1 MQSIKHSIDFLN
13 IKYINT
19 MQVTAKLIEA
29 LSLQTGTGKNGEW
42 KKQDFIL
49 ETDDQYPKKI
59 CISVWGDKIDANQ
72 LQLGN
77 QLKVDFDAESREFNG
92 KWFTNLK
99 AWKIEVLGVSA
110 VVSHNPDNIIIS
122 SYADAEM
129 VEDSLPF

>member
-1 MQSIKHSIDFLN
+1 
-13 IKYINT
+13 
-19 MQVTAKLIEA
+19 MQVTAKVIEV
-29 LSLQTGTGKNGEW
+29 LEQQTGMGKNGEW

-59 CISVWGDKIDANQ
+59 CISVWGDKIDSNQ
-72 LQLGN
+72 LQIGN

-99 AWKIEVLGVSA
+99 AWKIEILGVSTSTKQSNDK
-110 VVSHNPDNIIIS
+110 VVIS
-122 SYADAEM
+122 SYTDAEM

>member
-1 MQSIKHSIDFLN
+1 
-13 IKYINT
+13 
-19 MQVTAKLIEA
+19 MQVTAKVIEV
-29 LSLQTGTGKNGEW
+29 LEQQTGMGKNGEW

-72 LQLGN
+72 LQIGN

-99 AWKIEVLGVSA
+99 AWKIEVLGVSMVA
-110 VVSHNPDNIIIS
+110 SHNPDKVIIS
-122 SYADAEM
+122 SYTDAEM